1 MQMKKKKKLILLLT
15 ICFGMF
21 LSVTGTVK
29 AEDGVEV
36 GNFRIDGGQ
45 LNADYRYASGVLTI
59 LSDQTLTIKNNYTH
73 LESEDKLFSRFK
85 NSMFFIL
92 SNDDSL
98 LLKTLISLI
107 AFLDSSSIT

>member
-59 LSDQTLTIKNNYTH
+59 LSDQTLTIKNKNPATATTDRIVIPENVKANLIFAGVNYIN
-73 LESEDKLFSRFK
+73 SRCK
-85 NSMFFIL
+85 W
-92 SNDDSL
+92 
-98 LLKTLISLI
+98 
-107 AFLDSSSIT
+107 

>member
-1 MQMKKKKKLILLLT
+1 
-15 ICFGMF
+15 MF

-59 LSDQTLTIKNNYTH
+59 LSDQTLTIKN
-73 LESEDKLFSRFK
+73 K
-85 NSMFFIL
+85 NPATATTDRIVIPENVKANLIFAGVNIKMSFFFFFICIPFP
-92 SNDDSL
+92 SFKSSGS
-98 LLKTLISLI
+98 TLQ
-107 AFLDSSSIT
+107 T